1 MMTLRYESVC
11 SALKKDS
18 YSMNVQ
24 YLHCLTWNCYFCA
37 RPDLHFIWMCQIKGG
52 LNKSESYAGWKSLRF
67 DFRIFQVWRSL
78 ENYLHLFSCSKICF
92 LPCVFVSLLF
102 HFFFLT
108 DFLSS
113 LLSLLSFICST
124 FRLSFFLYSLLLCC
138 SFFDCF
144 FFCPFTLYHLLVLP
158 PLLFL
163 ASFLLSPLCISVFVW
178 CFHVLS
184 FKT

>member
-1 MMTLRYESVC
+1 
-11 SALKKDS
+11 
-18 YSMNVQ
+18 
-24 YLHCLTWNCYFCA
+24 
-37 RPDLHFIWMCQIKGG
+37 MCQIKGG

-144 FFCPFTLYHLLVLP
+144 F
-158 PLLFL
+158 
-163 ASFLLSPLCISVFVW
+163 
-178 CFHVLS
+178 LS
-184 FKT
+184 FHPLPSSCSSSLIVSCFFPSLSSVHFCVCVVFPCSLF